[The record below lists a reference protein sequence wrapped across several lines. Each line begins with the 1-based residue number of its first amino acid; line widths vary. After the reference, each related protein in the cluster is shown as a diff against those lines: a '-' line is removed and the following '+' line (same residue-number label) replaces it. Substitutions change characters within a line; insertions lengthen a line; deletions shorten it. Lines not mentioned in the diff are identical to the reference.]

1 MNKVMSRAKM
11 LLVLVL
17 CFAVG
22 IAGFM
27 VDYLVNSNRWVFA
40 DGSPHIYVADEV
52 KSVGCGLIADR
63 HGNLL
68 ADLTGEKIYSNDP
81 ALRAATLHWIGDRE
95 GNINAAALSRYIH
108 EIARYDPINGLYS
121 YGGTGGKVTLT
132 LSAKLQMAALE
143 AMGDYK
149 GTLAIMNY
157 KTGEILC
164 AVSTPTFDPDQVPDI
179 KGDTTGAYEGVYMN
193 RFTQGVYSP
202 GSIFKIVSMIAA
214 LESIPDVLEQ
224 EFICTGEVEY
234 GIDKV
239 TCERVHGTQSIRDA
253 FKNSCNCAFAKLSEQ
268 IGGKRLANF
277 VKNLGI
283 LDSVEFDGIKTASGN
298 IDSADQAD
306 VLVAWSA
313 IGQHKDLINPAGFLQ
328 LVSAI
333 ANGGVVQ
340 PMYVVDN
347 IATDGKTMYDAD
359 YNATRQLM
367 APETAQIMQE
377 LMRNNVENYY
387 GDEHFAGFTACAKSG
402 TAQVGGGQKANAMF
416 TGFLTD
422 EQYPLAFIV
431 AIENGGY
438 GRLTCVPVLEKVLI
452 ACREAL

>member
-214 LESIPDVLEQ
+214 LESIPNVLEQ
-224 EFICTGEVEY
+224 EFNCTGEVEY

-253 FKNSCNCAFAKLSEQ
+253 IKNSCNCAFAKLSEQ

-277 VKNLGI
+277 V
-283 LDSVEFDGIKTASGN
+283 
-298 IDSADQAD
+298 
-306 VLVAWSA
+306 
-313 IGQHKDLINPAGFLQ
+313 
-328 LVSAI
+328 
-333 ANGGVVQ
+333 
-340 PMYVVDN
+340 
-347 IATDGKTMYDAD
+347 
-359 YNATRQLM
+359 
-367 APETAQIMQE
+367 
-377 LMRNNVENYY
+377 
-387 GDEHFAGFTACAKSG
+387 
-402 TAQVGGGQKANAMF
+402 
-416 TGFLTD
+416 
-422 EQYPLAFIV
+422 
-431 AIENGGY
+431 
-438 GRLTCVPVLEKVLI
+438 
-452 ACREAL
+452 